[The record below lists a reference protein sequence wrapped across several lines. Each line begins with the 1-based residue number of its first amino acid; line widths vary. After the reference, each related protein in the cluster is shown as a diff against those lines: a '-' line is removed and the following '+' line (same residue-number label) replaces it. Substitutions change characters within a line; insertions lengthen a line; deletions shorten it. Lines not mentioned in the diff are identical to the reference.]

1 MEDIS
6 NSSLAFINVLQPVTR
21 HNLNNLLNAVFQF
34 LSHAFDF
41 RFISNKNSAVN
52 LNLSSE
58 SSVKQLFFTEI
69 IWYEGNFLLYSAN
82 IS

>member
-21 HNLNNLLNAVFQF
+21 HNLNF

-52 LNLSSE
+52 LDLSSE

-69 IWYEGNFLLYSAN
+69 IWYEGNFLLYSVN